1 MPVAAIVDPAIPQ
14 PAASL
19 LGGPATLGHDM
30 ADPLETHDLLRRG
43 LPARAIEH
51 LLSHLRILDK
61 TESLA
66 LAMGMSLRT
75 FQRRQDDLSRPLS
88 PEQSGRTWKFAEI
101 LAHAIRVFGSQDEA
115 ERWLDRPALG
125 LNGRRPIDLLST
137 PVGVEMVETFLSRI
151 EHGVYT

>member
-1 MPVAAIVDPAIPQ
+1 MPTAVASQ

-19 LGGPATLGHDM
+19 LGGTATLGHPM
-30 ADPLETHDLLRRG
+30 TDPLETHDLLLRG
-43 LPARAIEH
+43 LPGRAIDH
-51 LLSHLRILDK
+51 LLSHLLVLDK

-75 FQRRQDDLSRPLS
+75 FQRRQDNLSKPLS

-101 LAHAIRVFGSQDEA
+101 LAQAIRVFGTQEEA
-115 ERWLDRPALG
+115 ERWLDRPGMG
-125 LNGRRPIDLLST
+125 LNGRRPIDLLAT
-137 PVGVEMVETFLSRI
+137 PVGVAMVETFLTRL